1 MSVFFMHL
9 LSLFFRCV
17 TIESDMAVR
26 RRKTHDVPV
35 SWLPV
40 DSRLFLPI
48 LSFSHVKGLARLF
61 LEIEIVLSL
70 LVVIGTLALLAI
82 RMLR

>member
-1 MSVFFMHL
+1 MKRGV
-9 LSLFFRCV
+9 
-17 TIESDMAVR
+17 
-26 RRKTHDVPV
+26 RRKTEQPV

-70 LVVIGTLALLAI
+70 LVVIGTIAVLAI

>member
-1 MSVFFMHL
+1 MKHQ
-9 LSLFFRCV
+9 
-17 TIESDMAVR
+17 R
-26 RRKTHDVPV
+26 RRKTEPPV

-48 LSFSHVKGLARLF
+48 LSFSHVKGLARVF

-70 LVVIGTLALLAI
+70 LVVIGTLTLLAL
-82 RMLR
+82 RMVSQ